1 MLVELIEQ
9 EIETPEVPEETV
21 EIPDVPEV
29 PEKPETP
36 EYLLKMVDVARDKKY
51 TEFETAI
58 RKELKSRISNN
69 PEVQEYKS
77 AYDNIQHMKSLYK
90 QIQDSGTKKI

>member
-9 EIETPEVPEETV
+9 EIETPEVPDETV

-29 PEKPETP
+29 PE
-36 EYLLKMVDVARDKKY
+36 YLLKMVDAARDKKY